1 MNDPRRGQ
9 RWRALGRLQADILR
23 AVFARR
29 GGDAN
34 QRRSELVRMTYRA
47 GRTLAGARLRG
58 LFTTNAN
65 QAALRSAATE
75 KAAADVARA
84 MGDMKGLAM
93 KFGQFASF
101 AGGLDPGTE
110 KHLTALQTHA
120 EPMDYEVVLGI
131 LTDELGPRPLARFA
145 SFSPEPI
152 AAASVGQVHRATLPD
167 GRAVVVKVQYP
178 GVETAIMTDFDA
190 VADLSRAWA
199 LTGVGFDVEAILTD
213 LGSMLRDEF
222 DYEIEAASQTYFAE
236 LYRGHPYVKIPEVVP
251 ELSRR
256 RVLTSEFVDGQGFH
270 DILDRPQAQR
280 DRYAETIYRF
290 AYGSVAG
297 GVFSCDPHPGNYLFL
312 DDGRVCFLDFGLVE
326 RMTPDDH
333 ARAIAPVVA
342 AVQDDWDALVAG
354 LTGLG
359 LLPDNGGNPAKLWAE
374 LGPLLAG
381 PVDED
386 TETRLDPRHIGR
398 LIAAAQKP
406 TAEFYKS
413 RKASYQPPWLS
424 MLLRYTMG
432 TMAVLGRL
440 RGAANFHALGRE
452 LFLGGTPSTPIGEKW
467 WSTMPDDRTTRTPAE
482 RTGGPSIRSRV
493 TPSVLPTTKIDGFVA
508 PGFEPVRAVFQENF
522 DERTE
527 VGAAFAVY
535 LDGTPVVDLWGGIA
549 DAGSGAEWQRDTI
562 ATVDSSTK
570 ALTAICGLMLVDQG
584 LLDLAAP
591 VVEYWPEFAAEGK
604 ADIPV
609 SLLFSHQ
616 AGLPAVDRWI
626 TLDDCEAWHPVVDAL
641 AAQRPLWTPGTAHG
655 YHGLTIGWLIGELVR
670 RLSGLTPGQYLARHV
685 APRLDLDMWIGLP
698 AEHEARVA
706 PVHRVDFDHPDA
718 LVADYGDEDY
728 NRFLHEL
735 SELYL
740 DPEFLAMY
748 RDPGRRDP
756 SFFRRDL
763 TIGQRTMGPVEI
775 GEDMDS
781 PRYHAME
788 VPAANGIADAR
799 SVARLYAALI
809 GEVDGHR
816 ILTPDTVARATRPHA
831 VGPDQVVLG
840 PTAWGLGF
848 AVSGGIFFDAP
859 TPTAFGHS
867 GANGAL
873 AIADPAAGLS
883 IGYIRNHMA
892 HKIQDDRSRPL
903 IDALYH
909 CVHTV
914 R

>member
-1 MNDPRRGQ
+1 MNE
-9 RWRALGRLQADILR
+9 RWRALGRVQADLLR
-23 AVFARR
+23 ALFPRGAGGAKQRR
-29 GGDAN
+29 GD
-34 QRRSELVRMTYRA
+34 LVRMTYRA
-47 GRTLAGARLRG
+47 GRTLGGARLRG
-58 LFTTNAN
+58 LFTTNAKR
-65 QAALRSAATE
+65 AAIRAAATE

-101 AGGLDPGTE
+101 AGGLDTAAE
-110 KHLTALQTHA
+110 KQLTALQTLA
-120 EPMDYEVVLGI
+120 EPMDFDVVLGI
-131 LTDELGPRPLARFA
+131 LTDQLGPRPLDRFA
-145 SFSPEPI
+145 SFSRTPI
-152 AAASVGQVHRATLPD
+152 AAASVGQVHHATLPD

-178 GVETAIMTDFDA
+178 GVETAIMADFDA

-199 LTGVGFDVEAILTD
+199 LTGVAFDVEAVLTD

-222 DYEIEAASQTYFAE
+222 DYEIEASSQTYFAD

-256 RVLTSEFVDGQGFH
+256 RVLTSEFVDGHGFY
-270 DILDRPQAQR
+270 DTLDRPQAER
-280 DRYAETIYRF
+280 DAYAEIIYRF

-297 GVFSCDPHPGNYLFL
+297 GIFTCDPHPGNYLFL

-326 RMTPDDH
+326 RMTPADH
-333 ARAIAPVVA
+333 ALAIAPVVA
-342 AVQDDWDALVAG
+342 AIQDDWDALVAG

-359 LLPDNGGNPAKLWAE
+359 LLPENGGNPEKLWAE
-374 LGPLLAG
+374 LGLLLAG
-381 PVDED
+381 PVEED
-386 TETRLDPRHIGR
+386 IEIRLDPHHVGR

-432 TMAVLGRL
+432 TVAVLGRL

-452 LFLGGTPSTPIGEKW
+452 LFLGGAPSTPTGEKW
-467 WSTMPDDRTTRTPAE
+467 WSTIPDELTPRNRAAGRAGTT
-482 RTGGPSIRSRV
+482 SIRSRV
-493 TPSVLPTTKIDGFVA
+493 NLLPTARIDGFVA
-508 PGFEPVRAVFQENF
+508 PGFERVREVFRENF
-522 DERTE
+522 DERAE
-527 VGAAFAVY
+527 VGAAFAAY
-535 LDGTPVVDLWGGIA
+535 LDGKPVVDLWGGIA

-562 ATVDSSTK
+562 ATIDSSTK
-570 ALTAICGLMLVDQG
+570 AVTAICGLMLVDQG
-584 LLDLAAP
+584 LLDLDAP

-609 SLLFSHQ
+609 SWLFSHR

-670 RLSGLTPGQYLARHV
+670 RLTGLTPGQYIARHL
-685 APRLDLDMWIGLP
+685 APRLGLDLWIGLP

-706 PVHRVDFDHPDA
+706 PVNRVEFDSPDA
-718 LVADYGDEDY
+718 LVADYGDDDY

-735 SELYL
+735 SELYM

-748 RDPGRRDP
+748 LDPGKRDP
-756 SFFRRDL
+756 SLFERDL

-809 GEVDGHR
+809 GEVDGDR
-816 ILTPDTVARATRPHA
+816 LLTPETVTRAATPQA
-831 VGPDQVVLG
+831 VGPDKVVLG
-840 PTAWGLGF
+840 RTAWGLGF

-859 TPTAFGHS
+859 TKTAFGHP

-883 IGYIRNHMA
+883 IGYVRNHMA
-892 HKIQDDRSRPL
+892 QKIRDDRSRPL
-903 IDALYH
+903 IDALYR
-909 CVHTV
+909 CL